1 MCRVIKDIP
10 KGVELLVYYGDS
22 YAKQLGIKTDELDR
36 FPGKEDHRWEGS
48 TCPHCSTTFS
58 TVQFLDEHLGR
69 DGGQLTCKVKR
80 KMDRGG
86 AMAVPAAS
94 SSKTEVKKDWRKPVI
109 CPEEGCGK
117 MLSLSSLDLHLR
129 VLHEKGQSFKCL
141 DCGKLFGQ
149 KFSLNIHVR
158 TVHEERHPFKC
169 PDCGLLFGRKD
180 SLNRHVKIVHKNV
193 RLFVCETCQQAF
205 GRKGNLQRHQQE
217 AHDGQR
223 RAPMEKKL
231 PCPVCSHLFYYPRDV
246 QRHVEK
252 IHPKVAEE
260 EKKAYEEAHPFPC
273 ARCGKRFATKEE
285 KERHEKKLH

>member
-94 SSKTEVKKDWRKPVI
+94 SSKTGVKKDRRKPVI

-117 MLSLSSLDLHLR
+117 TFASTSSLVRHLR

-141 DCGKLFGQ
+141 DCGKLFGA
-149 KFSLNIHVR
+149 KAHLDIHVR
-158 TVHEERHPFKC
+158 TVHEERQPFKC
-169 PDCGLLFGRKD
+169 PDCGLLFGHKS
-180 SLNRHVKIVHKNV
+180 SLKSHVKSVHKNV
-193 RLFVCETCQQAF
+193 RLHVCETCQKAF
-205 GRKGNLQRHQQE
+205 GRKSHLKQHQE
-217 AHDGQR
+217 EVHEGQKRARRERKHLIMSKPETAPVEPVTKKKKLKKYNAASSLDR
-223 RAPMEKKL
+223 RAV
-231 PCPVCSHLFYYPRDV
+231 CPPPGRRRGALDG
-246 QRHVEK
+246 
-252 IHPKVAEE
+252 AEGG
-260 EKKAYEEAHPFPC
+260 FV
-273 ARCGKRFATKEE
+273 
-285 KERHEKKLH
+285 L